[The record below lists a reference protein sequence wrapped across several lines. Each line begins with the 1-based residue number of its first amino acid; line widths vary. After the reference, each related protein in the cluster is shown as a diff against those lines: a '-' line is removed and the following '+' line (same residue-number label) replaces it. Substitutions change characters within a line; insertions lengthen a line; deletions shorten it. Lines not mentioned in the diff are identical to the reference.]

1 MSMNLNEFT
10 PFNIVSNNKDNNTSN
25 LSQSI
30 DFNERVTSNNIN
42 MNISPSKLTN
52 SINKLTNN

>member
-42 MNISPSKLTN
+42 MKISPSKLTK